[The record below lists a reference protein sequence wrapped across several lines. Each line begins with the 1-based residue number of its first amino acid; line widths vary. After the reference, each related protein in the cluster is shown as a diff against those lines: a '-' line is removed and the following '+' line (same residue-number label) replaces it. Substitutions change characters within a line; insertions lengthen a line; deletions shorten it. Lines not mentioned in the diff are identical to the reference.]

1 MKENC
6 KFNPIAEGPST
17 LVTLSK
23 SYSFIQGMEKGKHD
37 LIGISVFK

>member
-6 KFNPIAEGPST
+6 KFNPIAGGPST

-23 SYSFIQGMEKGKHD
+23 SYSLIQGMGRGKHD
-37 LIGISVFK
+37 FIGIFVFK

>member
-6 KFNPIAEGPST
+6 KFNPIAGGPWT

-23 SYSFIQGMEKGKHD
+23 SYSLMQGIGKGK
-37 LIGISVFK
+37 LGFIGIFVFK

>member
-17 LVTLSK
+17 LVPLSK
-23 SYSFIQGMEKGKHD
+23 SYSLMQEMEKGKHD
-37 LIGISVFK
+37 FMGNFVFN